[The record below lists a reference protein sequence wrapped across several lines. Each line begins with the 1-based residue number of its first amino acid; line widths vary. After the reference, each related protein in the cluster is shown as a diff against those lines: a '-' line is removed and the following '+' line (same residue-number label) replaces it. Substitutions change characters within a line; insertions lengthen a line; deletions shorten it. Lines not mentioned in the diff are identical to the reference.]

1 MGILA
6 SKGLHSMM
14 LVKAGNLEDNFEI
27 VAGTNQNVH
36 RCAATLSCVVIYTA
50 E

>member
-1 MGILA
+1 MI
-6 SKGLHSMM
+6 
-14 LVKAGNLEDNFEI
+14 LVKAVNPEDNFEI

-36 RCAATLSCVVIYTA
+36 GCVVTVSCVVIYLA

>member
-1 MGILA
+1 
-6 SKGLHSMM
+6 MM
-14 LVKAGNLEDNFEI
+14 LVKAVNPEDNFEI

-36 RCAATLSCVVIYTA
+36 RCVVTVNCVVIYLA